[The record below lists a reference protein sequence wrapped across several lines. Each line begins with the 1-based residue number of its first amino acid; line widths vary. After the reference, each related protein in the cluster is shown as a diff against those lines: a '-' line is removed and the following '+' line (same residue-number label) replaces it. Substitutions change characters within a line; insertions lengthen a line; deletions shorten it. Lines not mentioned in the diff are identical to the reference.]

1 MQLFAT
7 SAFAPPPSLRVRRDK
22 AERILNGLRA
32 AVVFLLTASALM
44 YAPHLSRTLNTANVL
59 VLGPMLAWTVAQYL
73 IWYRRPELPDWLSAV
88 NPIVDVTA
96 VTAIIGGY
104 AVAQSGVLA
113 LRSPIFL
120 MYFVVLAGR
129 PVASSVRKAAFISA
143 LSWLEYAALLFWLW
157 VANRVPLVINP
168 IDAVQLARVTPLD
181 EAAKLVLLGIFG
193 LVSTYA
199 TYWVE
204 DVVREASK
212 ESAERQRVVTR
223 LVQAELDTLK
233 LQLNPHFLF
242 NALNSAMA
250 LIATDPPAAE
260 RMVSELSDFLR
271 LVLSTSSEQE
281 VPLERELGLLDRY
294 VAIQRVRFQ
303 DRLTVSCDIEDG
315 VRAAMVPSLLLQPLV
330 ENAIRHGIGP
340 RAGAGYVQVTARRI
354 GDTLTIAI
362 LDDGVGVTPSRH
374 AGRAGARAERDSG
387 LSTRERG
394 SSTSTARVM
403 SSRAAPAMRAAT
415 RSGSRFRSDWA
426 GSSPPASER
435 RRRTISPQWGSR
447 DRADFPRAD
456 SRRRGPCAAKT
467 RYAAQPRSRHRDRG

>member
-7 SAFAPPPSLRVRRDK
+7 SSFAPPPSLRLRRDK

-44 YAPHLSRTLNTANVL
+44 YAPHLSRALNIANVC

-73 IWYRRPELPDWLSAV
+73 IWYRRPELPNWLSAV

-129 PVASSVRKAAFISA
+129 PVASSVRKAAFIST

-157 VANRVPLVINP
+157 ATNRVPLVINP

-303 DRLTVSCDIEDG
+303 DRLTVSCNIEDE

-340 RAGAGYVQVTARRI
+340 RAGAGYVQVTARRT
-354 GDTLTIAI
+354 GDRLTITI
-362 LDDGVGVTPSRH
+362 LDDGVGVT
-374 AGRAGARAERDSG
+374 ARRS
-387 LSTRERG
+387 RERSRG
-394 SSTSTARVM
+394 TGLGLTNTRTRLTHLYGEGHEFESGPRDEGGYAVRITIPFRLGRVLPTHNGM
-403 SSRAAPAMRAAT
+403 QS
-415 RSGSRFRSDWA
+415 
-426 GSSPPASER
+426 
-435 RRRTISPQWGSR
+435 
-447 DRADFPRAD
+447 ADD
-456 SRRRGPCAAKT
+456 LTTVGQS
-467 RYAAQPRSRHRDRG
+467 

>member
-7 SAFAPPPSLRVRRDK
+7 SSFAPPPSLRLRRDR

-44 YAPHLSRTLNTANVL
+44 YAPHLSRALNTANVL
-59 VLGPMLAWTVAQYL
+59 VLAPTLVWTVAQYL
-73 IWYRRPELPDWLSAV
+73 IWYHREELPDWLSSV
-88 NPIVDVTA
+88 NPVVDITA

-143 LSWLEYAALLFWLW
+143 LAWVEYAALLLWLW
-157 VANRVPLVINP
+157 ATNRVPLVVNP
-168 IDAVQLARVTPLD
+168 IEAVALARVTPLD
-181 EAAKLVLLGIFG
+181 EAAKLVLLGVFG
-193 LVSTYA
+193 TVSTYA

-204 DVVREASK
+204 HLVREASK

-303 DRLTVSCDIEDG
+303 DRLTVNCNIEDG
-315 VRAAMVPSLLLQPLV
+315 VRAALVPSLLLQPLV
-330 ENAIRHGIGP
+330 ENAIRHGISP
-340 RAGAGYVQVTARRI
+340 RAGAGYVQVCARRA
-354 GDTLTIAI
+354 GEKLVLTI
-362 LDDGVGVTPSRH
+362 LDDGVGV
-374 AGRAGARAERDSG
+374 RARRS
-387 LSTRERG
+387 RERSRG
-394 SSTSTARVM
+394 TGLGLTNTRTRLIHLYGEGHEFESGPREEGGYAVRISIPFRLGRLSPARNG
-403 SSRAAPAMRAAT
+403 APADEQLAAVGQ
-415 RSGSRFRSDWA
+415 S
-426 GSSPPASER
+426 
-435 RRRTISPQWGSR
+435 
-447 DRADFPRAD
+447 
-456 SRRRGPCAAKT
+456 
-467 RYAAQPRSRHRDRG
+467 

>member
-1 MQLFAT
+1 MRLFA
-7 SAFAPPPSLRVRRDK
+7 SSSFAPPPSLRLRRDR
-22 AERILNGLRA
+22 AERILNALRA

-44 YAPHLSRTLNTANVL
+44 YAPHLSTALNTANVL
-59 VLGPMLAWTVAQYL
+59 VLGPTLAWTVAQYL
-73 IWYRRPELPDWLSAV
+73 IWYRRPELPDWLSAI
-88 NPIVDVTA
+88 NPIVDVSA

-129 PVASSVRKAAFISA
+129 PVASSVRKAAVISA
-143 LSWLEYAALLFWLW
+143 LAWFQYAGVLLWLW
-157 VANRVPLVINP
+157 ATNRVPIAINP
-168 IDAVQLARVTPLD
+168 IDAVELARITPLD

-260 RMVSELSDFLR
+260 HMVSELSDFLR

-281 VPLERELGLLDRY
+281 VPLDRELGLLDRY

-303 DRLTVSCDIEDG
+303 DRLTVTCNIEDG
-315 VRAAMVPSLLLQPLV
+315 ARAALVPSLLLQPLV

-340 RAGAGYVQVTARRI
+340 RAGAGHVQVTARRV
-354 GDTLTIAI
+354 GDKLTITI
-362 LDDGVGVTPSRH
+362 LDDGVGVT
-374 AGRAGARAERDSG
+374 ARRS
-387 LSTRERG
+387 RERSRG
-394 SSTSTARVM
+394 TGLGLTNTRTRLTHLYGEFHEFESGPRDEGGYSVRISIPFRLGRLSPAPNGVQVTADL
-403 SSRAAPAMRAAT
+403 AT
-415 RSGSRFRSDWA
+415 MGHS
-426 GSSPPASER
+426 
-435 RRRTISPQWGSR
+435 
-447 DRADFPRAD
+447 
-456 SRRRGPCAAKT
+456 
-467 RYAAQPRSRHRDRG
+467 

>member
-7 SAFAPPPSLRVRRDK
+7 SSFAPPPSLRLRRDR

-44 YAPHLSRTLNTANVL
+44 YAPHLSRALNIANIV
-59 VLGPMLAWTVAQYL
+59 VLGPTLVWTVTQYL
-73 IWYRRPELPDWLSAV
+73 VWYRRPQLPDWLSSI
-88 NPIVDVTA
+88 NPVVDVTA
-96 VTAIIGGY
+96 VTAIIGCY

-129 PVASSVRKAAFISA
+129 PVASSVRKAAFISILA
-143 LSWLEYAALLFWLW
+143 FSEYALLLVWLW
-157 VANRVPLVINP
+157 TAHRVPLVINP
-168 IDAVQLARVTPLD
+168 IDAVAMARVTPLD
-181 EAAKLVLLGIFG
+181 EAAKLVLLCVFG
-193 LVSTYA
+193 MVSTYA
-199 TYWVE
+199 TSWVE
-204 DVVREASK
+204 HLVREASK

-250 LIATDPPAAE
+250 LIGTDPPAAE

-303 DRLTVSCDIEDG
+303 DRLTVHCNIEDG
-315 VRAAMVPSLLLQPLV
+315 VRAALVPSLLLQPLV
-330 ENAIRHGIGP
+330 ENAIRHGISP
-340 RAGAGYVQVTARRI
+340 RAGAGYVQVCARRA
-354 GDTLTIAI
+354 GDKLVITI
-362 LDDGVGVTPSRH
+362 LDDGVGVHARRSRQRSRGTGLGLTNTSTRLIH
-374 AGRAGARAERDSG
+374 LYGEGHEFETGPRAEGGYAVRITIPFRLG
-387 LSTRERG
+387 RLS
-394 SSTSTARVM
+394 
-403 SSRAAPAMRAAT
+403 SSRNGA
-415 RSGSRFRSDWA
+415 
-426 GSSPPASER
+426 
-435 RRRTISPQWGSR
+435 Q
-447 DRADFPRAD
+447 ADEPLEVVGHA
-456 SRRRGPCAAKT
+456 
-467 RYAAQPRSRHRDRG
+467 

>member
-1 MQLFAT
+1 
-7 SAFAPPPSLRVRRDK
+7 
-22 AERILNGLRA
+22 
-32 AVVFLLTASALM
+32 M
-44 YAPHLSRTLNTANVL
+44 YAPHLSKALNTVNVL

-73 IWYRRPELPDWLSAV
+73 IWYRRPELPNWLSAV

-96 VTAIIGGY
+96 VSAVIGGY

-120 MYFVVLAGR
+120 MYFVVLGAR
-129 PVASSVRKAAFISA
+129 PVASSVRKAAFISTLA
-143 LSWLEYAALLFWLW
+143 WLEYGALLIWLW
-157 VANRVPLVINP
+157 ASNQIPIVINP
-168 IDAVQLARVTPLD
+168 IDAVQLARITPLD
-181 EAAKLVLLGIFG
+181 EAAKLVLFGIFG

-223 LVQAELDTLK
+223 LVQSELDTLK

-303 DRLTVSCDIEDG
+303 DRLTVSCNIEDG
-315 VRAAMVPSLLLQPLV
+315 VRAALVPSLLLQPLV
-330 ENAIRHGIGP
+330 ENAIRHGISP
-340 RAGAGYVQVTARRI
+340 RAGAGYVQVAARRV
-354 GDTLTIAI
+354 GDKLTITI
-362 LDDGVGVTPSRH
+362 LDDGVGI
-374 AGRAGARAERDSG
+374 RAR
-387 LSTRERG
+387 
-394 SSTSTARVM
+394 
-403 SSRAAPAMRAAT
+403 
-415 RSGSRFRSDWA
+415 
-426 GSSPPASER
+426 
-435 RRRTISPQWGSR
+435 
-447 DRADFPRAD
+447 
-456 SRRRGPCAAKT
+456 
-467 RYAAQPRSRHRDRG
+467 RSRVRSRGTGLGLTNTRTRLIHLYGDGHEFESGPRDEGGFAVRITIPFRLGRLSPTRNGTQLTSDIATVAQT

>member
-1 MQLFAT
+1 MRLFAT
-7 SAFAPPPSLRVRRDK
+7 SSFAPPPSLRLRRDR
-22 AERILNGLRA
+22 AERILNALRA

-44 YAPHLSRTLNTANVL
+44 YAPHLSTALNTANVL
-59 VLGPMLAWTVAQYL
+59 VLGPTLAWTVAQYL
-73 IWYRRPELPDWLSAV
+73 IWYRRPELPDWLSAI
-88 NPIVDVTA
+88 NPIVDVSA

-129 PVASSVRKAAFISA
+129 PVASSVRKAAVISA
-143 LSWLEYAALLFWLW
+143 LAWFQYAGVLLWLW
-157 VANRVPLVINP
+157 ATNRVPIAINP
-168 IDAVQLARVTPLD
+168 IDAVELARITPLD

-260 RMVSELSDFLR
+260 HMVSELSDFLR

-281 VPLERELGLLDRY
+281 VPLDRELGLLDRY

-303 DRLTVSCDIEDG
+303 DRLTVTCNIEDG
-315 VRAAMVPSLLLQPLV
+315 ARAALVPSLLLQPLV

-340 RAGAGYVQVTARRI
+340 RAGAGHVQVTARRV
-354 GDTLTIAI
+354 GDKLTITI
-362 LDDGVGVTPSRH
+362 LDDGVGVT
-374 AGRAGARAERDSG
+374 ARRS
-387 LSTRERG
+387 RERSRG
-394 SSTSTARVM
+394 TGLGLTNTRTRLTHLYGEFHEFESGPRDEGGYAVRITIPFRLGRLSPAPNGVQVTADL
-403 SSRAAPAMRAAT
+403 AT
-415 RSGSRFRSDWA
+415 MGHS
-426 GSSPPASER
+426 
-435 RRRTISPQWGSR
+435 
-447 DRADFPRAD
+447 
-456 SRRRGPCAAKT
+456 
-467 RYAAQPRSRHRDRG
+467 